1 MMQKERFARRDW
13 SELSPQARAA
23 LILGGIV
30 QIGLLIG
37 ALWDIRRRSAEA
49 IRGPKPMW
57 YAVSFINF
65 VGPLSYFVVG
75 RRRDYGI

>member
-30 QIGLLIG
+30 QFGLLMA
-37 ALWDIRRRSAEA
+37 ALWDIRRRSAAA
-49 IRGPKPMW
+49 IRGPKPLW

-65 VGPLSYFVVG
+65 VGPLSYFAVG
-75 RRRDYGI
+75 RRRDRGT